1 MTAPATVE
9 VPTAD
14 ELITAA
20 LDRLYYADKGL
31 DKPLTIAR
39 IHAIRGHIAAARAAL
54 LTPPVRP
61 EEMS

>member
-1 MTAPATVE
+1 VTAPATVE

-14 ELITAA
+14 ELVTTA
-20 LDRLYYADKGL
+20 LDRLYYAAKGL
-31 DKPLTIAR
+31 RRPLTVAQ
-39 IHAIRGHIAAARAAL
+39 IHVVEGHIAAAIAAL